1 MSREREGKNQLDKV
15 LGLAGAQLPDAL
27 DLKTE
32 TWQYRKTHPV
42 TLSGAKRPGDDDAHR
57 DASLRSA

>member
-27 DLKTE
+27 DLKPGNTA
-32 TWQYRKTHPV
+32 KL
-42 TLSGAKRPGDDDAHR
+42 TLSR
-57 DASLRSA
+57 